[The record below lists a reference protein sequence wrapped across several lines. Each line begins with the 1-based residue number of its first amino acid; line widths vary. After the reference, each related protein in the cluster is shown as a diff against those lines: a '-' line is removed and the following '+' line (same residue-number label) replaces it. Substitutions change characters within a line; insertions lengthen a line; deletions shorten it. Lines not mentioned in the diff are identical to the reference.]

1 ARQGAQERDARRR
14 GRAPRVLRS
23 ARAGL
28 GDERQGLRGL
38 ARAGRAARPKDPAP
52 AARRRAR
59 QRRAARPARLPRRA
73 HVARRE
79 AAAHLP
85 QLDPGELD
93 WTIPAW
99 HREKIAALLE
109 GLSRAQRREL
119 GSIPELSDRLARE
132 LRPFSGPLVPALV
145 RAVQAATGVALP
157 PEAIRLD
164 ALPAYLRLMI
174 RVIGERGKP

>member
-1 ARQGAQERDARRR
+1 
-14 GRAPRVLRS
+14 
-23 ARAGL
+23 
-28 GDERQGLRGL
+28 
-38 ARAGRAARPKDPAP
+38 
-52 AARRRAR
+52 
-59 QRRAARPARLPRRA
+59 
-73 HVARRE
+73 
-79 AAAHLP
+79 
-85 QLDPGELD
+85 
-93 WTIPAW
+93 

-174 RVIGERGKP
+174 RVIGERGKPIAQSRDLAALIREHGARARDAISRTVSPPKWERTGITRWDFGDMPEYVTRSVLGSVVRAYPAIVDRRTSVDLALLESREAAE